1 MTIVARKMLSVVRD
15 QLGRRMKTAI
25 ISLFALAFSATAL
38 AQDLASLT
46 ASEAAAKI
54 RKGEITSEALTRAL
68 IDKAKAGKS
77 LNAFITLDEEGALRA
92 AKAADAAAKAKKWK
106 GPLHGVPLVIKDNIH
121 VAGLPITAG
130 TPGMKGFVPKNSAPV
145 VRKLI
150 AAGAIVLG
158 KSNMHELA
166 FGITSNNAAFG
177 AVGNPYDPKRIAG
190 GSSGGSGAAIAARM
204 APAGLGSDTGGSV
217 RIPAA
222 VNGISGL
229 RPTIRRYPKGGITP
243 ISHTRDTA
251 GPMARS
257 VGDLVLLDTVITGAK
272 DTVTPAKLT
281 GLRIAVPKS
290 LNDGVDAETAR
301 LMGDALA
308 KLKAAGVELVEV
320 DMPGL
325 IELNSKLS
333 FPIALYEVTIDLP
346 AYAKKFGI
354 KLDLKG
360 YADTIASPDVKGLF
374 DALVKGEPPSVPKKT
389 YDEAIKVH
397 RPALIRMYANYFAQ
411 QKVAAMAFPT
421 VPLPAAPIGDDQ
433 ETLLNGKKV
442 PTFPTFI
449 RNTDPGSNAGVPG
462 LSVPIGMTK
471 EGLPVGLG
479 LDGPRGSDRKL
490 LAIGLA
496 LEKVFGS
503 IPAPK

>member
-1 MTIVARKMLSVVRD
+1 MR
-15 QLGRRMKTAI
+15 TAI
-25 ISLFALAFSATAL
+25 IALSTALAFPATAL
-38 AQDLASLT
+38 AQDLASLS

-54 RKGEITSEALTRAL
+54 RKGEITSEALTKAL
-68 IDKAKAGKS
+68 IDKSKAGKS
-77 LNAFITLDEEGALRA
+77 LNAFITLDEESALKA
-92 AKAADAAAKAKKWK
+92 AKAADVAAKAKKWK
-106 GPLHGVPLVIKDNIH
+106 GPLHGVPLVFKDNIH
-121 VAGLPITAG
+121 VAGLQNTAG
-130 TPGMKGFVPKNSAPV
+130 TPGMKGFVPKQSAAAAN
-145 VRKLI
+145 KLV

-158 KSNMHELA
+158 KTNMHELA

-190 GSSGGSGAAIAARM
+190 GSSGGNGAAIAARM
-204 APAGLGSDTGGSV
+204 AAAGLGSDTGGSV

-229 RPTIRRYPKGGITP
+229 RPTIGRYPQAGITP

-257 VGDLVLLDTVITGAK
+257 VADLVLLDSVITGAK
-272 DTVTPAKLT
+272 AAVVPAELK
-281 GLRIAVPKS
+281 GLRIGVPKS
-290 LNDGVDAETAR
+290 LNDGVETQTAR
-301 LMGDALA
+301 LMGEALA
-308 KLKAAGVELVEV
+308 KLKAAGVELVEA

-325 IELNSKLS
+325 MDLNNKLS
-333 FPIALYEVTIDLP
+333 FPIALYEVTVDLP

-354 KLDLKG
+354 RLDLKG

-374 DALVKGEPPSVPKKT
+374 GALVKGEPPSIPKKV
-389 YDEAIKVH
+389 YDEAIKKH
-397 RPALIRMYANYFAQ
+397 RPALIRMYASYFTQ

-462 LSVPIGMTK
+462 LSVPMGMTK
-471 EGLPVGLG
+471 EGLPVGFA

-496 LEKVFGS
+496 LEKLFGPL
-503 IPAPK
+503 PAPK